1 MWLTYKQSNNL
12 QYKKQKPKVI
22 NTFCIT
28 QIMLNFQNEMQN
40 LEKSTHFEKFILIQQ
55 WLT

>member
-12 QYKKQKPKVI
+12 WYKKQKPKVVNI
-22 NTFCIT
+22 FCIT

-40 LEKSTHFEKFILIQQ
+40 LDKSTHFEKFILIQQ